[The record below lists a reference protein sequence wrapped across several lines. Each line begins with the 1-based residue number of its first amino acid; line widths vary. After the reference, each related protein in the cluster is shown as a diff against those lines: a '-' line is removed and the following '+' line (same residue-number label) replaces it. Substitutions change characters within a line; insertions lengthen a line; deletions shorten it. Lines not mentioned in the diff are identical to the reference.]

1 MHAKLRA
8 AELWHRYE
16 LSLPVDL
23 KLVVSSL
30 GLEVVTFPF
39 QGRVKEAIIERVI
52 GVRPGLTRPWFRWLV
67 AHAVGHHMLHVGTSF
82 YFSSWQWVN
91 HAKAERQAEE
101 FAAWFL
107 GGPQGWRYDPAELG
121 IPEEK
126 AQLVWTITS
135 GGDEVPLDLPEP
147 DYGPFSS

>member
-1 MHAKLRA
+1 MQAKLRA
-8 AELWHRYE
+8 AELWHRCE
-16 LSLPVDL
+16 LSVPVDV
-23 KLVVSSL
+23 KLVVTSL

-39 QGRVKEAIIERVI
+39 QGRVKEAIIEGVI

-101 FAAWFL
+101 FAAWFM
-107 GGPQGWRYDPAELG
+107 GGPQGWRYTPGDLA
-121 IPEEK
+121 IPTEK
-126 AQLVWTITS
+126 AQLVRTITAL
-135 GGDEVPLDLPEP
+135 GCEAPLGLQEP
-147 DYGPFSS
+147 D